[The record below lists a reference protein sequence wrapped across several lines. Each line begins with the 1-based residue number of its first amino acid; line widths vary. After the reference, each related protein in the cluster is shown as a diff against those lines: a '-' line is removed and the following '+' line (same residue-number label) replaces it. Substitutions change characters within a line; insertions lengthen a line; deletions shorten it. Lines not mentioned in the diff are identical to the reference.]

1 MASDTD
7 ITAGHKRVIHI
18 VGGRWE
24 HATRKETDM
33 GRKPSDDY
41 APGEPGKYGEPY
53 EMIDDVEAGEEDED
67 DDE

>member
-1 MASDTD
+1 MASGTD
-7 ITAGHKRVIHI
+7 KLRVAEV

-24 HATRKETDM
+24 HGPQDLEDKETDM

-53 EMIDDVEAGEEDED
+53 EMIDDVEADEEDED
-67 DDE
+67 DD